1 METIATLILV
11 IVGVMLFLFIVAYGI
26 FITFYPLGKTI
37 RGGIEA
43 VKEYAE
49 EKEKVRA
56 KEGKYAQVPA
66 AQLEMA
72 VQEAKKVE
80 G

>member
-11 IVGVMLFLFIVAYGI
+11 LVGIMLFLFIVAYGI

-43 VKEYAE
+43 VKEYAV
-49 EKEKVRA
+49 EKVRA
-56 KEGKYAQVPA
+56 EEGKYAQVTA
-66 AQLEMA
+66 GQLEMA
-72 VQEAKKVE
+72 MQEAKKVE